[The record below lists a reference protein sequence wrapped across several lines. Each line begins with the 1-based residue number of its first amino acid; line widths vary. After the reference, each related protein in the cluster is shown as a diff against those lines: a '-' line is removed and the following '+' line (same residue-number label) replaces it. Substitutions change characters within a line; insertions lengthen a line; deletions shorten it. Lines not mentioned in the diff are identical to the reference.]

1 MISIKDVFFMC
12 YGLLFC
18 NKYFLW
24 INSMTFA
31 QQLSQFIVVNL
42 DNWTYLD
49 NWSYTEFFAVVNSSF
64 IMVSPMAAL
73 YLRKY

>member
-1 MISIKDVFFMC
+1 
-12 YGLLFC
+12 
-18 NKYFLW
+18 
-24 INSMTFA
+24 MTFA